1 MAIVK
6 NNYVK
11 RGRGQLARVKASLR
25 YITHRPGK
33 DKERMY
39 RELFGHDGAMDKDQ
53 AYRMFDEAQ
62 KGTIFF
68 RFVISPDPKREDK
81 FRDLLMQEIAKKV
94 IQHLEDKLN
103 LQGEIQF
110 VAAIHNDHTWIR
122 HIHAIALV
130 PKKLTRE
137 EFQVFKDLWQ
147 VATAEALRQR
157 QQLDQVRE
165 AQQERTASIL
175 YMTRLISHRR
185 HHLISWSVLNAGQ
198 YTLRKS
204 FHAFYSAAP
213 AAGIFSPALNMP
225 KYQERR
231 QGGNCLS
238 KSLFLQSGSIF

>member
-11 RGRGQLARVKASLR
+11 RGSGQLARVKASLR

-39 RELFGHDGAMDKDQ
+39 RELFGHDGVMDKDQ

-62 KGTIFF
+62 KGTNFF

-81 FRDLLMQEIAKKV
+81 FRDLHMREIAKKT

-147 VATAEALRQR
+147 VATEEALSQR

-165 AQQERTASIL
+165 AQRERTARYLIYDKADLAQAPPSDFMTCSECGAIHPAEVLSRIL
-175 YMTRLISHRR
+175 FRCTGCGHIQSRNQYAGSPRR
-185 HHLISWSVLNAGQ
+185 EVEWQ
-198 YTLRKS
+198 
-204 FHAFYSAAP
+204 
-213 AAGIFSPALNMP
+213 
-225 KYQERR
+225 
-231 QGGNCLS
+231 LS
-238 KSLFLQSGSIF
+238 L

>member
-11 RGRGQLARVKASLR
+11 RGRGQLDRVKASLR
-25 YITHRPGK
+25 YIAHRPGK

-39 RELFGHDGAMDKDQ
+39 RELFGHDGVIDKNQ

-62 KGTIFF
+62 KGTNFF

-81 FRDLLMQEIAKKV
+81 FRDLHMREIAKKT
-94 IQHLEDKLN
+94 IQHLEEKLN
-103 LQGEIQF
+103 LQGKIQF

-137 EFQVFKDLWQ
+137 EFQVFKNLWQ
-147 VATAEALRQR
+147 AATEEAQSQR

-165 AQQERTASIL
+165 AQRERARRYLIYDKADFGQSSPPPSIMACADCGTIQPAEVLSRIL
-175 YMTRLISHRR
+175 YRCTGCGHIQSRSQYPGSPSRE
-185 HHLISWSVLNAGQ
+185 AGPQ
-198 YTLRKS
+198 
-204 FHAFYSAAP
+204 
-213 AAGIFSPALNMP
+213 
-225 KYQERR
+225 
-231 QGGNCLS
+231 LS
-238 KSLFLQSGSIF
+238 L

>member
-11 RGRGQLARVKASLR
+11 RGSGQMARVKASLR

-39 RELFGHDGAMDKDQ
+39 RELFGHDGVMDKDQ

-62 KGTIFF
+62 KGTNFF

-81 FRDLLMQEIAKKV
+81 FRDLHMREIAKKT
-94 IQHLEDKLN
+94 IQHLKEKLS

-130 PKKLTRE
+130 PKRLTKE

-147 VATAEALRQR
+147 AAAEEAKSQR
-157 QQLDQVRE
+157 QQLDQMRE
-165 AQQERTASIL
+165 AQRERIAR
-175 YMTRLISHRR
+175 YLIYDKAD
-185 HHLISWSVLNAGQ
+185 LVQ
-198 YTLRKS
+198 
-204 FHAFYSAAP
+204 AAP
-213 AAGIFSPALNMP
+213 LNIMACSECGAIQPAEVLSRVLYRCTGCGNIQSRYQYAGSPSREAGP
-225 KYQERR
+225 Q
-231 QGGNCLS
+231 LS
-238 KSLFLQSGSIF
+238 L

>member
-11 RGRGQLARVKASLR
+11 RGRGQIDRVKASLR

-39 RELFGHDGAMDKDQ
+39 RELFGHDGVMDKQQ

-68 RFVISPDPKREDK
+68 RLVISPDPKREDT
-81 FRDLLMQEIAKKV
+81 FRDLHMREIAKKT
-94 IQHLEDKLN
+94 IQHLEEKLN

-130 PKKLTRE
+130 PKKLTKE

-147 VATAEALRQR
+147 AATEEAQSQR

-165 AQQERTASIL
+165 AQSERTARYIKYDKADL
-175 YMTRLISHRR
+175 
-185 HHLISWSVLNAGQ
+185 AQ
-198 YTLRKS
+198 
-204 FHAFYSAAP
+204 AAP
-213 AAGIFSPALNMP
+213 LNIMACSECGAIQPAEVLSRILFRCTGCGHIQSRSQYATAPSREAGP
-225 KYQERR
+225 Q
-231 QGGNCLS
+231 LS
-238 KSLFLQSGSIF
+238 L

>member
-11 RGRGQLARVKASLR
+11 RGKGQIALVKASLR

-39 RELFGHDGAMDKDQ
+39 RELFGHDGVMDKNQ

-62 KGTIFF
+62 KGTNFF

-81 FRDLLMQEIAKKV
+81 FRDLHMREIAKKT
-94 IQHLEDKLN
+94 IQHLEEKLS

-130 PKKLTRE
+130 PKRLTKE

-147 VATAEALRQR
+147 AATEEAQSQR

-165 AQQERTASIL
+165 AQRERTARYLKYDKADLAQVQPSDFMVCSECGAIQPAEVLSRIL
-175 YMTRLISHRR
+175 FRCTGCGHIQSRSQYAEIPRR
-185 HHLISWSVLNAGQ
+185 EAEWQ
-198 YTLRKS
+198 
-204 FHAFYSAAP
+204 
-213 AAGIFSPALNMP
+213 
-225 KYQERR
+225 
-231 QGGNCLS
+231 LS
-238 KSLFLQSGSIF
+238 L